1 MARVERRRL
10 AYTDDR
16 FSALPDEILGL
27 VLSSLSMKEAMA
39 TSILCSRLRYSW
51 MFTSSLDLHIDYF
64 AALQKQQP
72 SKFEVVCTS
81 PSRTYTLQCMYVRW
95 VDRLLTQLQ
104 LLPKSSSNLV
114 SFRLSFHLSSSFTLW
129 IHDWLNYAVTRKVE
143 TLDLN
148 LIDYLPEKRYTFPYK
163 QGNFPDNLKLLKK
176 LCLHSVNVSGEA
188 VAFMLGNC
196 RLLDQL
202 SLSQID
208 NLSSLQVVGTSSV
221 FKCPRIG
228 GCLHQLHTLKMYT
241 SFKIDYTFTMKKK
254 MPNLKELVVVIG
266 RNYCNKWSILPW
278 FEVAP
283 CVQRFVVEASHQE
296 IGEECYTCDDLHD
309 GNDIWDKDEI
319 IRLWNRHEKF
329 RKFYSHVKEVEFV
342 GYRGVFNHFEL
353 IAKFVKHGVAL
364 HRITVDPR
372 PFQLSTNMPWDH
384 ISRNHTEDEI
394 VARNRARDQLKYS
407 RINVNIL

>member
-196 RLLDQL
+196 RLLEQL
-202 SLSQID
+202 SLSEID

-221 FKCPRIG
+221 FKCLEISQCR
-228 GCLHQLHTLKMYT
+228 
-241 SFKIDYTFTMKKK
+241 
-254 MPNLKELVVVIG
+254 NLESIVVQESEVVCIKHLVVVL
-266 RNYCNKWSILPW
+266 S
-278 FEVAP
+278 
-283 CVQRFVVEASHQE
+283 S
-296 IGEECYTCDDLHD
+296 
-309 GNDIWDKDEI
+309 
-319 IRLWNRHEKF
+319 
-329 RKFYSHVKEVEFV
+329 
-342 GYRGVFNHFEL
+342 L
-353 IAKFVKHGVAL
+353 IF
-364 HRITVDPR
+364 
-372 PFQLSTNMPWDH
+372 LSLLT
-384 ISRNHTEDEI
+384 SGF
-394 VARNRARDQLKYS
+394 S
-407 RINVNIL
+407 RICNFVILEP